1 MASGFI
7 KNRTTPTITKTGGFS
22 SAIEIGKT
30 QSGDDGHDA
39 RSRPL
44 PGSGSLSHVDFIFS
58 GADSG
63 SVLKFDLRLTYD
75 SAGRDPVLPPL
86 AAQTTK
92 NGRVSPNVKMQVI
105 DMGVRFFF
113 TAPSTQ
119 TTAGSIYAF
128 VNASSLTGDSDNQV
142 VVDTIRVHWNDK
154 V

>member
-7 KNRTTPTITKTGGFS
+7 KNRTQPSITKTDGFS
-22 SAIEIGKT
+22 SAIEIGQT
-30 QSGDDGHDA
+30 QSGDAGHDSN
-39 RSRPL
+39 SRKL
-44 PGSGSLSHVDFIFS
+44 PGSGSMSHVDFIFS

-63 SVLKFDLRLTYD
+63 STLKFDLRFTYD
-75 SAGRDPVLPPL
+75 SAGKDPVLPPL
-86 AAQTTK
+86 AGQLTK
-92 NGRVSPNVKMQVI
+92 NGRVSPNVKMAVI

-119 TTAGSIYAF
+119 TTSGSLYAF
-128 VNASSLTGDSDNQV
+128 VNATTLTSDGDDTV